1 MAQKHISIKLWFED
15 EKKLKTFIAP
25 RTNTKTLIE
34 ALRLNAE
41 AEKTAENLEKSI
53 KILEKQLQFIVGVF
67 RNQFTYDQLFEGLES
82 FEVTKEVSRILS
94 EVAGYKE
101 IEAAD
106 QDFLPEQRRR
116 IHLRAR
122 NRADK

>member
-15 EKKLKTFIAP
+15 EKKFKTFIAP
-25 RTNTKTLIE
+25 RTNTKTLLE

-41 AEKTAENLEKSI
+41 AEKTADNLEKSI
-53 KILEKQLQFIVGVF
+53 KILEKQLQFIVGIF

-82 FEVTKEVSRILS
+82 FEVGKEVSRILS

-101 IEAAD
+101 IETAD
-106 QDFLPEQRRR
+106 QDFLPEQTEKDT
-116 IHLRAR
+116 LTSAEL
-122 NRADK
+122 NK

>member
-15 EKKLKTFIAP
+15 EKKFKTFIAP
-25 RTNTKTLIE
+25 RTNTKTLLE

-41 AEKTAENLEKSI
+41 AEKTADNLEKSI
-53 KILEKQLQFIVGVF
+53 KILEKQPQFIVGIF

-82 FEVTKEVSRILS
+82 FEVAKEVSRILS

-101 IEAAD
+101 IEVAD
-106 QDFLPEQRRR
+106 QDFLPEQTEKNTPTS
-116 IHLRAR
+116 AESS
-122 NRADK
+122 K

>member
-25 RTNTKTLIE
+25 RTNTKTLLE

-41 AEKTAENLEKSI
+41 AEKTADDLEKSI
-53 KILEKQLQFIVGVF
+53 KILEKQIQFVVKVF
-67 RNQFTYDQLFEGLES
+67 RDQFTYDEFFEGLQS
-82 FEVTKEVSRILS
+82 FEVTKEISRILS

-101 IEAAD
+101 IEEAD
-106 QDFLPEQRRR
+106 QDFLQEKNTPTKEESS
-116 IHLRAR
+116 
-122 NRADK
+122 K

>member
-15 EKKLKTFIAP
+15 EKKFKTFIAP
-25 RTNTKTLIE
+25 RTNTKTLLE

-41 AEKTAENLEKSI
+41 AEKTADNLEKSI
-53 KILEKQLQFIVGVF
+53 EILEKQLQFIVGIF

-82 FEVTKEVSRILS
+82 FEVAKEVSRILS

-106 QDFLPEQRRR
+106 QDFLPEQTEKNTPTS
-116 IHLRAR
+116 AESS
-122 NRADK
+122 K

>member
-53 KILEKQLQFIVGVF
+53 KILEKQQFIVG
-67 RNQFTYDQLFEGLES
+67 LFGTNLL
-82 FEVTKEVSRILS
+82 TIN
-94 EVAGYKE
+94 Y
-101 IEAAD
+101 
-106 QDFLPEQRRR
+106 
-116 IHLRAR
+116 LRAGIF
-122 NRADK
+122 

>member
-1 MAQKHISIKLWFED
+1 MAQKHISIKLWFVD

-41 AEKTAENLEKSI
+41 AEKTAENLEESI

-67 RNQFTYDQLFEGLES
+67 QNQFTYDQLFEGLES
-82 FEVTKEVSRILS
+82 FEVAKEVSRILS
-94 EVAGYKE
+94 EIAGYKE

-106 QDFLPEQRRR
+106 QDFLPEQTEKNTPTS
-116 IHLRAR
+116 AE
-122 NRADK
+122 

>member
-15 EKKLKTFIAP
+15 EKKFKTFIAP
-25 RTNTKTLIE
+25 RTNTKTLLE

-41 AEKTAENLEKSI
+41 AEKTADNLEKSI
-53 KILEKQLQFIVGVF
+53 KILEKQPQFIVGIF

-82 FEVTKEVSRILS
+82 FEVAKEVSRILS

-101 IEAAD
+101 IEV
-106 QDFLPEQRRR
+106 R
-116 IHLRAR
+116 
-122 NRADK
+122 

>member
-25 RTNTKTLIE
+25 RTSTKTLIE

-53 KILEKQLQFIVGVF
+53 KILEKQLQFIVGLF

-82 FEVTKEVSRILS
+82 FEVTKEISRILS
-94 EVAGYKE
+94 EVAGYKK
-101 IEAAD
+101 IEDAD
-106 QDFLPEQRRR
+106 QDFLPEQTEKNTPTS
-116 IHLRAR
+116 AE
-122 NRADK
+122 

>member
-15 EKKLKTFIAP
+15 EKKFKTFIAP
-25 RTNTKTLIE
+25 RTNTKTLLE

-41 AEKTAENLEKSI
+41 AEKTADNLEKSI
-53 KILEKQLQFIVGVF
+53 KILEKQLQFIVGIF

-82 FEVTKEVSRILS
+82 FEVAKEVSRILS

-106 QDFLPEQRRR
+106 QDFLPEQTEK
-116 IHLRAR
+116 
-122 NRADK
+122 NTPMSGESSK

>member
-1 MAQKHISIKLWFED
+1 MAQKHISIKLWFEEG
-15 EKKLKTFIAP
+15 EKFKTFIAP

-41 AEKTAENLEKSI
+41 AEKTAEDLEKSI
-53 KILEKQLQFIVGVF
+53 KTLEKQIQFIVKIF
-67 RNQFTYDQLFEGLES
+67 RDQFTYDEFTDGLQS

-101 IEAAD
+101 IEEAD
-106 QDFLPEQRRR
+106 KDFLPEQTEKST
-116 IHLRAR
+116 HTKEASS
-122 NRADK
+122 K

>member
-1 MAQKHISIKLWFED
+1 MAKKHISIKLWFEEG
-15 EKKLKTFIAP
+15 EKFKTFIAP

-41 AEKTAENLEKSI
+41 AEKTAEDLEKSI
-53 KILEKQLQFIVGVF
+53 KTLEKQIQFIVKIF
-67 RNQFTYDQLFEGLES
+67 RDQFTYDEFTDGLQS

-101 IEAAD
+101 IEEAD
-106 QDFLPEQRRR
+106 QDFLPEQTEKST
-116 IHLRAR
+116 HTKEASS
-122 NRADK
+122 K

>member
-41 AEKTAENLEKSI
+41 AEKTAENLEESI

-82 FEVTKEVSRILS
+82 FEVAKEVSRILS
-94 EVAGYKE
+94 EIAGYKE
-101 IEAAD
+101 IEATD
-106 QDFLPEQRRR
+106 QDFLPEQTEKNTPTS
-116 IHLRAR
+116 AE
-122 NRADK
+122 

>member
-15 EKKLKTFIAP
+15 EKKFKTFIAP
-25 RTNTKTLIE
+25 RTNTKTLLE

-41 AEKTAENLEKSI
+41 AEKTADNLEKSI
-53 KILEKQLQFIVGVF
+53 KILEKQLQFIVGIF

-82 FEVTKEVSRILS
+82 FEVAKEVSRILS

-106 QDFLPEQRRR
+106 QDFLPEQTEKTTPTS
-116 IHLRAR
+116 AESS
-122 NRADK
+122 K

>member
-1 MAQKHISIKLWFED
+1 MVQKHISIKLWFED
-15 EKKLKTFIAP
+15 EKKFKTFIAP
-25 RTNTKTLIE
+25 RTNTKTLLE

-41 AEKTAENLEKSI
+41 AEKTADNLEKSI
-53 KILEKQLQFIVGVF
+53 KILEKQLQFIVGIF

-82 FEVTKEVSRILS
+82 FEVAKEVSRILS

-106 QDFLPEQRRR
+106 QDFLPEQTEKNTPTS
-116 IHLRAR
+116 AESS
-122 NRADK
+122 K